1 MARIEGG
8 DLKRILVVDDDPNLQ
23 EALSDLLESK
33 GYEVTSADN
42 GVVALDLLRK
52 SDAPCLI
59 LLDLMMPV
67 MDGHEFL
74 ARVTADSTLAKIPV
88 VVVTAGRHPQGS
100 TVNGAAEV
108 LYKPFE
114 AERLM
119 KVVQQFCQ

>member
-1 MARIEGG
+1 M
-8 DLKRILVVDDDPNLQ
+8 KTILVVDDDPNLQ
-23 EALSDLLESK
+23 EALSDLLQSK
-33 GYEVTSADN
+33 GYHVRSADN
-42 GVVALDLLRK
+42 GSVALELLRK

-74 ARVTADSTLAKIPV
+74 SRVSADSALANIPV

-100 TVNGAAEV
+100 RVPGAAQV

-114 AERLM
+114 PDRLM
-119 KVVQQFCQ
+119 KVVQQFCD

>member
-1 MARIEGG
+1 
-8 DLKRILVVDDDPNLQ
+8 LKRIMVVDDDPNLQ

-33 GYEVTSADN
+33 GYQVTSADN
-42 GVVALDLLRK
+42 GVAALDLLRR

-74 ARVTADSTLAKIPV
+74 ARLTADSALAKIPV

-100 TVNGAAEV
+100 TVTGAAEV

-119 KVVQQFCQ
+119 KVVQQFCD

>member
-1 MARIEGG
+1 M
-8 DLKRILVVDDDPNLQ
+8 KRILVVDDDPNLQ
-23 EALSDLLESK
+23 EALTDLLESK
-33 GYEVTSADN
+33 GYQVTSADN
-42 GVVALDLLRK
+42 GVSALQLLRQ

-74 ARVTADSTLAKIPV
+74 AQVSADDVLAKIPV

-100 TVNGAAEV
+100 VLPGAADV

-114 AERLM
+114 PERLM
-119 KVVQQFCQ
+119 KVVQQFCA